1 MNNKRYRGFSQ
12 RVTAEDFNTKVA
24 GEETTIEKEVPTSD
38 PEPLA
43 KEVAKV
49 VVEEAKTED
58 KAEETKF
65 ELKKE
70 EPKKAERPKIAKITC
85 DLANIRASASLN
97 ANILSTVTKGAE
109 FKAMP
114 ELAKNGF
121 MAIVMGGATA
131 YIKSDLVEVFDNPAY
146 VANEVAGRL

>member
-12 RVTAEDFNTKVA
+12 RGAAEDFNTKVA
-24 GEETTIEKEVPTSD
+24 GEETTIEKEVPTSN
-38 PEPLA
+38 PELLA
-43 KEVAKV
+43 KEVAKA
-49 VVEEAKTED
+49 VVEED
-58 KAEETKF
+58 KAEETKS

-70 EPKKAERPKIAKITC
+70 EPEKAERPKIAKITC
-85 DLANIRASASLN
+85 DLANIRETPSLN
-97 ANILSTVTKGAE
+97 AKILSTVTKGAE

-121 MAIVMGGATA
+121 MAIVMSGATA

-146 VANEVAGRL
+146 VANEMTGTL